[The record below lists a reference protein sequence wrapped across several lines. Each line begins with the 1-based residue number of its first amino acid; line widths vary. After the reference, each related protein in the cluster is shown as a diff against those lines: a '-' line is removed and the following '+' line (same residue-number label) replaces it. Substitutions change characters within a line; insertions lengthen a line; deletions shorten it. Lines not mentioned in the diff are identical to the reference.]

1 VSDGGGTEVPEIV
14 VPPRGDGEAWAEAV
28 ARHFHEDP
36 LDEPTRQLLTTVP
49 PERRFLVRDGDRV
62 VANAGVLPLELAV
75 PGGSTLPCAGI
86 TMVGVA
92 QTHRRR
98 GLLRALMGRCLDD
111 ARERE
116 EPVAGLFASE
126 SGIYPRF
133 GFGPSAPVTSVRLER
148 AHARFL
154 DPVDPRLVEAI
165 EPQQAERRFPAIL
178 AEAQRQ
184 TAGVVSRTGEMWRA
198 WCRHGDGYGE
208 PGSSP
213 RRLVT
218 VPGRGYAAY
227 RIRPGSRDGLPD
239 GAVTVTELL
248 ATDAEAEQ
256 ALWQH
261 VTDVDLTTRTEVM
274 MRPSDDP
281 VELMVA
287 DPLRVRSVPLSPLY
301 TRLVDVVRCLQARRS
316 AADGLVTLAVEDPFG
331 DQSGVLR
338 LEAAEGRM
346 SCAWTDARPELSMP
360 APVLAALWLGG
371 HRAARLRDAR
381 RLVEHE
387 PGSARRLDSMLA
399 TERRPWTPF
408 EF

>member
-1 VSDGGGTEVPEIV
+1 VNDGRAPAAPQVV
-14 VPPRGDGEAWAEAV
+14 VPAGEDGEAWAEAV

-36 LDEPTRQLLTTVP
+36 LDEPTRHLLATVP
-49 PERRFLVRDGDRV
+49 PARRFVVREDGRI
-62 VANAGVLPLELAV
+62 VANAGVLSLDLAV
-75 PGGSTLPCAGI
+75 PGGDTLPCAGI

-92 QTHRRR
+92 HTHRRR
-98 GLLRALMGRCLDD
+98 GLLRALMHRCLED
-111 ARERE
+111 ARERG
-116 EPVAGLFASE
+116 EPLAGLFASE

-154 DPVDPRLVEAI
+154 DPVDPGLVEAI
-165 EPQQAERRFPAIL
+165 EPGEAEEHLPAIL
-178 AEAQRQ
+178 DGAQRH
-184 TAGVVSRTGEMWRA
+184 TPGVVGRTDEMWRA
-198 WCRHGDGYGE
+198 WCRHGDTYGD

-227 RIRPGSRDGLPD
+227 RVRPASRDGLPD
-239 GAVTVTELL
+239 GAVVVTELL
-248 ATDAEAEQ
+248 ANDAEAEQ

-261 VTDVDLTTRTEVM
+261 VTDVDLTTRAEVM
-274 MRPSDDP
+274 LRPADDP
-281 VELMVA
+281 VELMLA
-287 DPLRVRSVPLSPLY
+287 DPLRVRWVPLSPLY
-301 TRLVDVVRCLQARRS
+301 TRLLDVVRCLEAREP
-316 AADGLVTLAVEDPFG
+316 AADGLVTLAVDDPLG
-331 DQSGVLR
+331 TQSGTLR
-338 LEAAEGRM
+338 LEAADGHLA
-346 SCAWTDARPELSMP
+346 CAWTDARPQLSMP
-360 APVLAALWLGG
+360 APVLAGLWLGG
-371 HRAARLRDAR
+371 HRATRLRDAR